1 MDIASGYGLWIFLG
15 RIFLS
20 ALLGALLGFERDK
33 HGRGAGLRTHLLVS
47 MGGCVFMILSTQVES
62 FGTLN
67 LPDFVRVTD
76 PGRIAAQVVSGIGFL
91 GAGVILKEGLSIRG
105 LTTAAC
111 LWVSAAIGMASG
123 AGFYTIAVFTTILA
137 LFALVVLRYYENFY
151 RKDVYRTLTVSVSN
165 DVNIEKIIS
174 MVQIE
179 NVKVNSY
186 SIKRNYEDG
195 ITILEMS
202 LCLFSK
208 GESEYLS
215 YIIMSIL
222 EAAIKMKSVYWL
234 KP

>member
-1 MDIASGYGLWIFLG
+1 MNLAIESGLWIFLV

-33 HGRGAGLRTHLLVS
+33 HGRAAGLRTHLLVS

-67 LPDFVRVTD
+67 LPDFTRVTD
-76 PGRIAAQVVSGIGFL
+76 PGRIGAQIVSGIGFL

-111 LWVSAAIGMASG
+111 LWVSAAIGMATG
-123 AGFYTIAVFTTILA
+123 VGFYAIAVFTTILA
-137 LFALVVLRYYENFY
+137 LFALVVLRYSENFY
-151 RKDVYRTLTVSVSN
+151 RKDVYRTLSVSVSN
-165 DVNIEKIIS
+165 KVDISNIIS

-179 NVKVNSY
+179 NVRVNSY
-186 SIKRNYEDG
+186 SIKRNYEDD
-195 ITILEMS
+195 TTVLELS
-202 LCLFSK
+202 LCLFSR
-208 GESEYLS
+208 SDYEYLS
-215 YIIMSIL
+215 QIIISSL
-222 EAAIKMKSVYWL
+222 ESRFHLKSVSWS

>member
-1 MDIASGYGLWIFLG
+1 
-15 RIFLS
+15 
-20 ALLGALLGFERDK
+20 
-33 HGRGAGLRTHLLVS
+33 
-47 MGGCVFMILSTQVES
+47 MILSTQVES

-67 LPDFVRVTD
+67 LPNFTRVTD
-76 PGRIAAQVVSGIGFL
+76 PGRIAAQIVSGIGFL

-123 AGFYTIAVFTTILA
+123 VGFYSIAVFTTILA

-165 DVNIEKIIS
+165 DVNIDKIIS
-174 MVQIE
+174 TVQME
-179 NVKVNSY
+179 DVKVNSY

-195 ITILEMS
+195 VTVLEMS
-202 LCLFSK
+202 LCLFCK

-215 YIIMSIL
+215 CIIMSSL
-222 EAAIKMKSVYWL
+222 ESAFKMKSAYWL